1 MTERA
6 HSRDL
11 QFALQRVDAI
21 GRVHRR
27 LVQTLRQLR
36 QGSKQDILSI
46 RQGKSGIARRTRMYC
61 LSSCRAWKIS
71 RSLTASALS
80 SSLTCTSD
88 VLHSNQP
95 PSVWFRAK
103 QSRSAL
109 TC

>member
-36 QGSKQDILSI
+36 RGANKIFSASDKERVIS
-46 RQGKSGIARRTRMYC
+46 RRTRMYC